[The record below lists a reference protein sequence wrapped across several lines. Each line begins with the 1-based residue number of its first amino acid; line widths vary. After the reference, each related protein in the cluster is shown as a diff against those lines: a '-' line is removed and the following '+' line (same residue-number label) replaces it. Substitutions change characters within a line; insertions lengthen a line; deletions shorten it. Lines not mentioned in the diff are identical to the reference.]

1 MTDDRL
7 DASNYELAAPS
18 SVREENIVNG
28 TGLDSWR
35 SSVWFGRITRDH
47 RDVGQTYDRLPAFP
61 CHEPRSIAGDRLHS
75 SDRAHIVG
83 KFRVSTVLER

>member
-1 MTDDRL
+1 MADDRL

-28 TGLDSWR
+28 TGLDGWR
-35 SSVWFGRITRDH
+35 SSAWLKRITRDLGH
-47 RDVGQTYDRLPAFP
+47 VSRTYDRLLAFP
-61 CHEPRSIAGDRLHS
+61 CHEPQSIAGDQIHS
-75 SDRAHIVG
+75 LDRAHIVG